1 MKINK
6 KRIFL
11 IILLLAMTFNHAH
24 STIAFIILTPDNP
37 TTLSNGLSYYL
48 AGITYN
54 FSVNVAD
61 PDISGWAQLTDVR
74 LTITNTTNIVIFIN
88 PSGTGTDLPVTVSSG
103 TVNAVADV
111 SGTYNNCTVTF
122 KVTFRWDTPESPFGA
137 KNITGQ
143 ATTTFPANNT
153 KTDTKSV
160 NYGVCSSFQILNFAH
175 NGVAADGMINPWHD
189 SFTISGVPV
198 YNVPGATLAD
208 AIGSIDSGEI
218 TNTLLYRSGN
228 NTGYSDNTASD
239 LSYTIPDQY
248 FSSLPLGNHT
258 WRIYASMQTAPG
270 FEFSNNTL
278 TINCDEVEVTS
289 IEFINGGGISNPPLN
304 YYYRSVTQPGT
315 QVRITARMRNGLG
328 PMVGNVTF
336 ILENITN
343 PNDDATIVIAHG
355 QTTGIA
361 NLNFPNPLPA
371 AHTTQSN
378 TYRIRQISGGAY
390 GGDTVNG
397 QNVFARIQ
405 QPANP
410 IIFWDNEDP
419 PGSGTPF
426 TAWIGFSPT
435 ADSLTLNWQPLL
447 NADPDRDF
455 YSYKVYYKQTTESQ
469 YKIIDRLTSGYASL
483 ANPLTG
489 SVTITGL
496 IPLTNYDVYIT
507 AIDVFG
513 NEVQIADALPPVDQR
528 TIGTLASTLRVQLT
542 DGITSYND
550 DSFATF
556 NQPNL
561 RPVRKTNL
569 RVKVFII
576 SAYNLPDTV
585 NILVKP
591 YPGTGFTSGGVLQGI
606 EGIDYY
612 RFSTIKTASNEWT
625 GYIQEQIPWMNQGNS
640 IKFIIETI
648 FNNVP
653 TYSDY
658 NSETETPATANPDDQ
673 PFTVSIETQAQFTP
687 WPTRILNNVI
697 DDNNPYAYPAYYLTD
712 DAYVTITVYD
722 IKGRPVSKIL
732 DTAFRKGGQNIK
744 ENGWAGVNKANK
756 KLGVG
761 LYYIHIYAK
770 RASDGKVILNSF
782 QKVVIKK

>member
-6 KRIFL
+6 KRFFL
-11 IILLLAMTFNHAH
+11 IAMLLALSFNRAH
-24 STIAFIILTPDNP
+24 STIASIGLTPANP

-48 AGITYN
+48 AGITYS
-54 FSVNVAD
+54 FTVNVID

-74 LTITNTTNIVIFIN
+74 LTITNATNIVIFIN
-88 PSGTGTDLPVTVSSG
+88 PSGTGTNLPVTVTSG
-103 TVNAVADV
+103 IVNAVADI

-122 KVTFRWDTPESPFGA
+122 KVTFRWDTPESAFGA
-137 KNITGQ
+137 KTIIGS
-143 ATTTFPANNT
+143 ATTTYPANNT
-153 KTDTKSV
+153 KTDSRSV
-160 NYGVCSSFQILNFAH
+160 NYGVCSSFQILNFAQD
-175 NGVAADGMINPWHD
+175 GVAADGMINPWHD
-189 SFTISGVPV
+189 SFNITGVPV
-198 YNVPGATLAD
+198 YNVPGATLSD
-208 AIGSIDSGEI
+208 SIETIYSGEI

-228 NTGYSDNTASD
+228 NTGFNDNSPSDI
-239 LSYTIPDQY
+239 SYTIPPQY
-248 FSSLPLGNHT
+248 FNNNSLPLGNHT
-258 WRIYASMQTAPG
+258 WRIYAAMQTAPG
-270 FEFSNNTL
+270 FEYSSNTL
-278 TINCDEVEVTS
+278 SINCDEVEVTS
-289 IEFINGGGISNPPLN
+289 IEFINGGGISNPPLH

-315 QVRITARMRNGLG
+315 QVSITARMRNGLG

-361 NLNFPNPLPA
+361 NLNFPNPLPS

-378 TYRIRQISGGAY
+378 TYRIKQISGGTY
-390 GGDTVNG
+390 GGDDIINGNG
-397 QNVFARIQ
+397 QNVASRIQ
-405 QPANP
+405 QPVNP
-410 IIFWDNEDP
+410 IIYWDNEDP

-426 TAWIGFSPT
+426 TAWIGHSAT
-435 ADSLTLNWQPLL
+435 ADSLTLNWQPLA

-455 YSYKVYYKQTTESQ
+455 YSYKVYYKQTTETQ
-469 YKIIDRLTSGYASL
+469 YKIIDRSTSGYASL
-483 ANPLTG
+483 SNPTTG

-496 IPLTNYDVYIT
+496 IPLKNYDIYIT

-513 NEVQIADALPPVDQR
+513 NEVQIADALPPVGQR
-528 TIGTLASTLRVQLT
+528 TLGTLASTIRIQLT
-542 DGITSYND
+542 DGITTYDD

-556 NQPNL
+556 DQPNL

-585 NILVKP
+585 NILVRP
-591 YPGTGFTSGGVLQGI
+591 YPGTDFLSGGVLQGV

-625 GYIQEQIPWMNQGNS
+625 GYIQEQIPWMNGNS

-648 FNNVP
+648 LNNVH

-658 NSETETPATANPDDQ
+658 NSESETPATANPDDQ
-673 PFTVSIETQAQFTP
+673 PFTVSIQTPTQFTP

-697 DDNNPYAYPAYYLTD
+697 DDNHPYAYPAYYLTD

-770 RASDGKVILNSF
+770 RAS
-782 QKVVIKK
+782 